1 MRFGG
6 MLVEIK
12 WNTTWRNG
20 AITILGSSA
29 VYDRRRRDRRCLFDY
44 NYNEVRYYYHFVAD
58 KNLYKKLFMV
68 INHFGELLNKH
79 PPRHRVY
86 EMPEGSAEILSDIIE
101 LEWWYPGRT
110 DPILDTIGFASRWE
124 DIASAIDNEALV
136 VKAAEV
142 L

>member
-1 MRFGG
+1 

-20 AITILGSSA
+20 AIAILRSSA

-44 NYNEVRYYYHFVAD
+44 NYNEVRYYYYTAD

-101 LEWWYPGRT
+101 LEWRYPGHT
-110 DPILDTIGFASRWE
+110 DPILDTIDFASRWE
-124 DIASAIDNEALV
+124 DIASAIDSETLV
-136 VKAAEV
+136 VKATEA